1 MIRRREVITLL
12 GGAAA
17 WPGAARAQQTAV
29 PPVIGLLDTGA
40 PEPSTVAAFLKGLG
54 ETGFVEG
61 RSVVIEYRWAHNEL
75 DRLPELAADLV
86 RRRVAVIAVPG
97 SSAAAVAA
105 KAATSTIPIVFSSG
119 IDPVRLGLVASL
131 NRPGGNVT
139 GTANMVTD
147 VTAKRL
153 GLLHLLVP
161 RATRIAVLSVPNL
174 PSTEAMI
181 ADLHAAA
188 AILGLQIE
196 LAYASN
202 IQEIDAAF
210 ARLAQMRT
218 EAVLVNPAPVLLFQS
233 RRVQLALLAV
243 RHMLPVMYPNRPYVE
258 AGGLMSYGADSF
270 DSDRQVGNYTGRI
283 LHGEK
288 PADLPVL
295 LATKFEL
302 VVNQQAARTIGLEI
316 PPTLL
321 ATADEVIE

>member
-1 MIRRREVITLL
+1 
-12 GGAAA
+12 
-17 WPGAARAQQTAV
+17 
-29 PPVIGLLDTGA
+29 
-40 PEPSTVAAFLKGLG
+40 
-54 ETGFVEG
+54 
-61 RSVVIEYRWAHNEL
+61 
-75 DRLPELAADLV
+75 
-86 RRRVAVIAVPG
+86 
-97 SSAAAVAA
+97 
-105 KAATSTIPIVFSSG
+105 
-119 IDPVRLGLVASL
+119 
-131 NRPGGNVT
+131 
-139 GTANMVTD
+139 
-147 VTAKRL
+147 
-153 GLLHLLVP
+153 
-161 RATRIAVLSVPNL
+161 
-174 PSTEAMI
+174 
-181 ADLHAAA
+181 
-188 AILGLQIE
+188 
-196 LAYASN
+196 
-202 IQEIDAAF
+202 
-210 ARLAQMRT
+210 MRT

>member
-161 RATRIAVLSVPNL
+161 RATRIAVLSVPNR
-174 PSTEAMI
+174 PSIEPMI

-188 AILGLQIE
+188 ATLGLQIE

-218 EAVLVNPAPVLLFQS
+218 EAVLVNPSPEQLFLN

-243 RHMLPVMYPNRPYVE
+243 RHMLPVMYSSRTYVE
-258 AGGLMSYGADSF
+258 AGGLMSYGPDARDTV
-270 DSDRQVGNYTGRI
+270 RQVGNYAGRI
-283 LHGEK
+283 LHGDK

-302 VVNQQAARTIGLEI
+302 VINQQAARTIGLEI